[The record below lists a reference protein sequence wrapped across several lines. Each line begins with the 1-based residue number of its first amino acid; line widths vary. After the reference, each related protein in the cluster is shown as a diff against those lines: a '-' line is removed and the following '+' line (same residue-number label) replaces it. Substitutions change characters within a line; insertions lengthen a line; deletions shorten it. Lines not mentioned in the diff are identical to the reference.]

1 MQRKFYFKT
10 ALIIFCVICLSLLM
24 VNSYLPKKQVDAF
37 SSQVLSRGSTGQD
50 VKELQ
55 ERLIFIGF
63 LDDKADGVF
72 GWNTYWALRN
82 FQKEFG
88 MKVDGIAGTKL
99 KEMLTKATK
108 NYKGTTSNNTANNN
122 NSNNNNS
129 NNNNSNNNNS
139 NNNKPNTNKPNNSN
153 SKPNDKPI
161 ANAPNG
167 YTDNDIKLIA
177 NAVYGESRGEPY
189 IGQVAVAAVILN
201 RLTNAS
207 FPNSISGVIY
217 QPGAFT
223 AVADGQINLTP
234 NAQAKKAVIDAI
246 NGWDPTTGCIYYY
259 NPKTAT
265 NQWIRGRPIII
276 TIGQHIFCK

>member
-1 MQRKFYFKT
+1 
-10 ALIIFCVICLSLLM
+10 M
-24 VNSYLPKKQVDAF
+24 VNTYLPKDEVSAF
-37 SSQVLSRGSTGQD
+37 TSQVLTRGSTGQD

-55 ERLIFIGF
+55 GRLKFIGF
-63 LDDKADGVF
+63 FNGKVDGVF
-72 GWNTYWALRN
+72 GWGTYWALRN
-82 FQKEFG
+82 FQQEFG
-88 MKVDGIAGTKL
+88 MKVDGIAGPKL
-99 KEMLTKATK
+99 KEKLVRATK
-108 NYKGTTSNNTANNN
+108 NYKGTSTAGGGG
-122 NSNNNNS
+122 
-129 NNNNSNNNNS
+129 
-139 NNNKPNTNKPNNSN
+139 KGTTNKGSTAKSGG
-153 SKPNDKPI
+153 SKPSKSNAKPDKKPTV
-161 ANAPNG
+161 NAPNG
-167 YTDNDIKLIA
+167 YTNNDIKLMA

-234 NAQAKKAVIDAI
+234 NEQARKAVVDAI

-265 NQWIRGRPIII
+265 NKWIRGRPKII
-276 TIGQHIFCK
+276 TIGEHIFCK

>member
-1 MQRKFYFKT
+1 MLQKNFHIKT
-10 ALIIFCVICLSLLM
+10 AFIILCILCISLITL
-24 VNSYLPKKQVDAF
+24 NSYLPKKEVNAF
-37 SSQVLSRGSTGQD
+37 SSQVLSRGSTGED
-50 VKELQ
+50 VRELQ

-108 NYKGTTSNNTANNN
+108 NYKGKSSNNTANNN
-122 NSNNNNS
+122 SNNNGS
-129 NNNNSNNNNS
+129 
-139 NNNKPNTNKPNNSN
+139 NNKPAKPDTNKPNNSN
-153 SKPNDKPI
+153 AKPNNKPI
-161 ANAPNG
+161 VNAPNG
-167 YTDNDIKLIA
+167 YTDNDIKLMA

-207 FPNSISGVIY
+207 FPNSIAGVIY

-234 NAQAKKAVIDAI
+234 NEQAKKAVIDAI

-265 NQWIRGRPIII
+265 NKWIRGRPIIL
-276 TIGQHIFCK
+276 TIGEHIFCK

>member
-1 MQRKFYFKT
+1 MQKNFHFKT
-10 ALIIFCVICLSLLM
+10 AFIILCIICISLITLNI
-24 VNSYLPKKQVDAF
+24 YLPKKQVDAF

-63 LDDKADGVF
+63 LDDKPDGVF

-99 KEMLTKATK
+99 KEKLTKATK
-108 NYKGTTSNNTANNN
+108 NYKGSTANNTANNN
-122 NSNNNNS
+122 TSNNNAS
-129 NNNNSNNNNS
+129 NNKPA
-139 NNNKPNTNKPNNSN
+139 KPNTNKPNNSN
-153 SKPNDKPI
+153 AKPNNKPI

-167 YTDNDIKLIA
+167 YTDNDIKLMA

-207 FPNSISGVIY
+207 FPNSIAGVIY

-265 NQWIRGRPIII
+265 NQWIRGRPIIL

>member
-1 MQRKFYFKT
+1 MKKKFHYK
-10 ALIIFCVICLSLLM
+10 AAIIIFCIISISILM
-24 VNSYLPKKQVDAF
+24 VSTYLPKKQAGAF
-37 SSQVLSRGSTGQD
+37 TSQVLSRGSTGQD

-55 ERLIFIGF
+55 GRLKFIGF
-63 LDDKADGVF
+63 FNGKVDGIF
-72 GWNTYWALRN
+72 GWGTYWALRN

-88 MKVDGIAGTKL
+88 MKVDGIAGSKL
-99 KEMLTKATK
+99 KEKLTKATK
-108 NYKGTTSNNTANNN
+108 NYNGNSTNNTANN
-122 NSNNNNS
+122 
-129 NNNNSNNNNS
+129 
-139 NNNKPNTNKPNNSN
+139 KPAKPDTNKPNNTN
-153 SKPNDKPI
+153 AKPGNKPI
-161 ANAPNG
+161 VNAPNG
-167 YTDNDIKLIA
+167 YTDNDIKLMA

-207 FPNSISGVIY
+207 FPNSIAGVIY

-234 NAQAKKAVIDAI
+234 NANAKKAVIDAI

-265 NQWIRGRPIII
+265 NQWIRGRPIIL